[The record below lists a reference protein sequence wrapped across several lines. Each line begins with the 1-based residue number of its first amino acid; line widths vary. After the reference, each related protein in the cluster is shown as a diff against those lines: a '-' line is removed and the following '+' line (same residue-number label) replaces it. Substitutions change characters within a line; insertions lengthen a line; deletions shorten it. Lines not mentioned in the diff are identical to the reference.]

1 MTKTLLLFLLLFS
14 PIAFANEADDRK
26 ECIHTLQKYHAE
38 KWCDSA
44 DRKNCLSLHGAEWC
58 DGSVEAEAE
67 GELVDQQLSDVYK
80 KLINEVDE
88 RQRKAIRESQRAWL
102 QYRTLECTAR
112 NEMMNGGDSVMRN
125 NVFTGCLIEF
135 SKSRIKEFER
145 EY

>member
-1 MTKTLLLFLLLFS
+1 MTKTLLLFLLLFTS
-14 PIAFANEADDRK
+14 IAFASAADDRK
-26 ECIHTLQKYHAE
+26 ECIGTLKKYHAE
-38 KWCDSA
+38 KWCDSN
-44 DRKNCLSLHGAEWC
+44 DRKDCISLHGAEWC

-67 GELVDQQLSDVYK
+67 GKLVDQQLNDVYK
-80 KLINEVDE
+80 KVLRAADE
-88 RQRKAIRESQRAWL
+88 RQRKAIRESQRSWL

-112 NEMMNGGDSVMRN
+112 NEMINGGDSVMRN